1 MCQFI
6 SAHNLV
12 ASSKARVR
20 AKTEWGDELL
30 WRYSFSK
37 AEHTIIDNVPPPTLK
52 AVLAIKVQCM
62 LVDSSP
68 AYPNLLLIETPTH
81 YILIIAHKYLSP
93 AIKELKLKPAE
104 SNRFTTDFTKL
115 IFVPYL
121 YPYGIVGEENLKS
134 ITNILL
140 S

>member
-1 MCQFI
+1 
-6 SAHNLV
+6 
-12 ASSKARVR
+12 
-20 AKTEWGDELL
+20 
-30 WRYSFSK
+30 
-37 AEHTIIDNVPPPTLK
+37 
-52 AVLAIKVQCM
+52 M

-81 YILIIAHKYLSP
+81 YILIIAHEHLLP

-104 SNRFTTDFTKL
+104 PNRFTPDFTKL